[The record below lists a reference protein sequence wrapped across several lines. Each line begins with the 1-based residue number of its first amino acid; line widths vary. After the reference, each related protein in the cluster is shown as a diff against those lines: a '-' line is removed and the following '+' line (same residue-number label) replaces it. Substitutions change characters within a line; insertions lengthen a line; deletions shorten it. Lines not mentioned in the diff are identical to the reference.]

1 MYPRKA
7 KQLIYGAGFIAVF
20 GGILA
25 LIIYFL
31 FLKPA
36 PTCFDNIQNQNETGV
51 DCGGVCAISCE
62 QKYAQPLVVNFVK
75 KIKDGGNKVILLAE
89 VKNPNFD
96 YASDDFVYSFNTYD
110 ISGNKIQ
117 SITGH
122 SFIYAGET
130 KNLFE
135 VIDADKNEISE
146 DLTFLQYDW
155 KSKDSFKNPDVE
167 IKSSQVNINA
177 AGSVYPLTVTGVVKN
192 NDFIKVSK
200 VILSAF
206 VYDSTGTLAGVSK
219 TELEN
224 FNPTDERNFTI
235 IFPTDIDTSLINQNA
250 TKVYVNAIR

>member
-1 MYPRKA
+1 M
-7 KQLIYGAGFIAVF
+7 
-20 GGILA
+20 
-25 LIIYFL
+25 
-31 FLKPA
+31 
-36 PTCFDNIQNQNETGV
+36 

-62 QKYAQPLVVNFVK
+62 QKYAQPLVVNYVK

-96 YASDDFVYSFNTYD
+96 YGADDFVYSFDTYGID
-110 ISGNKIQ
+110 GNKIQ

-122 SFIYAGET
+122 SFIYPGET

-135 VIDADKNEISE
+135 VVGADKNDISE
-146 DLTFLQYDW
+146 QLVFSQYDW
-155 KSKDSFKNPDVE
+155 KSKDNFKNPDVE
-167 IKSSQVNINA
+167 IKSSQVNVNA

-192 NDFIKVSK
+192 NDFVKVSK

-206 VYDSTGTLAGVSK
+206 VYDSIGAIIGVSK

-250 TKVYVNAIR
+250 TKVYVDAIR